1 MLDEER
7 LQLDEIQGAI
17 VPGFKKDHAA
27 LLAIRIRDRAG
38 CKAWLRARAKEVSR
52 GDEVLAFNR
61 LFRRMRARRASE
73 ANAPKA
79 VWNSL
84 SFSFDALALLRSRQ
98 EIDGA
103 FDGRFQ
109 TGMFQSTLGDA
120 PPGEWVIGGSAT
132 NVPHILLVVAA
143 DDPRELTAEVKRL
156 RATI

>member
-7 LQLDEIQGAI
+7 LQLDDIQGAI
-17 VPGFKKDHAA
+17 VPGLRKDHAA
-27 LLAIRIRDRAG
+27 LLAIR
-38 CKAWLRARAKEVSR
+38 
-52 GDEVLAFNR
+52 
-61 LFRRMRARRASE
+61 RMRARRGSE

-143 DDPRELTAEVKRL
+143 DDP
-156 RATI
+156 